1 MSNKPD
7 ARLELGR
14 RLLAAVLSI
23 HYRLSSVDYTLRE
36 YVPEEVDP
44 SWGELGLHLQ
54 RGLAVQISSL
64 LHGKLSN

>member
-1 MSNKPD
+1 MNNKSD

-14 RLLAAVLSI
+14 RLLAAVLSV

-44 SWGELGLHLQ
+44 SWGELGLYLQ
-54 RGLAVQISSL
+54 RAMAAQISSL
-64 LHGKLSN
+64 LHGNLSN